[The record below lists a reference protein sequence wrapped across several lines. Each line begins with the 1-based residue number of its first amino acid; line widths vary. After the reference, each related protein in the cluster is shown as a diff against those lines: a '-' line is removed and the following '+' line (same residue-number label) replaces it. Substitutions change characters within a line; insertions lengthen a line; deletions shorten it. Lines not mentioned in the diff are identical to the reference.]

1 MTGVFARWRVR
12 TAALLAA
19 GLCSTTILPMIT
31 AAPASAQLFRRQPE
45 DFRPQDNGGDDDNYR
60 RPEDYRRSDEYRR
73 TDDYRRPD
81 EYRRTDDYRRPNDD
95 YGDNYR
101 GGRLY
106 GQLPA
111 GTVIPSTYEG
121 GSRILV
127 KPDETLQLK
136 LTVSRDVYD
145 PRGGLLI
152 PAGSEIDG
160 QLEPSRGGTQ
170 YVARQIRLRNGGS
183 YNLSARS
190 PVITRI
196 ETVRRGAGTRTIVT
210 GAVAGGATATIISAA
225 LGEVGVL
232 KSLGGAGVG
241 ALSGFFLGRRSVDV
255 VVVDA
260 KSDLELTLDN
270 NFRVN

>member
-1 MTGVFARWRVR
+1 MTGVFARWRVG

-31 AAPASAQLFRRQPE
+31 ATPASAQLFRRQPE
-45 DFRPQDNGGDDDNYR
+45 DFRPQDDRNDDDDYR

-73 TDDYRRPD
+73 PDDD
-81 EYRRTDDYRRPNDD
+81 RRTDDYRRPNDD

-111 GTVIPSTYEG
+111 GTVIPTTYEG

-136 LTVSRDVYD
+136 LTVSRDVFD

-160 QLEPSRGGTQ
+160 QLAPSQGGTQ

-241 ALSGFFLGRRSVDV
+241 ALSGFLLGRRSVDV

-270 NFRVN
+270 SFRVN

>member
-1 MTGVFARWRVR
+1 MTGVFARWRAV

-19 GLCSTTILPMIT
+19 GLCSATILPMIT

-45 DFRPQDNGGDDDNYR
+45 DFRPRDDRDDDDNYR

-73 TDDYRRPD
+73 PDDYRRTD
-81 EYRRTDDYRRPNDD
+81 EYRRPNDD
-95 YGDNYR
+95 SGDNYR

-111 GTVIPSTYEG
+111 GTVVPTTYEG

-136 LTVSRDVYD
+136 LTVSRDVFD

-170 YVARQIRLRNGGS
+170 YVARQIRLRDGGS

-241 ALSGFFLGRRSVDV
+241 ALSGFLLGRRSVDV

-270 NFRVN
+270 SFRAN